1 MSNEDKYNGSSLQC
15 GGVYE
20 WEAHR
25 EEFSILRKDVSDMKT
40 LLLSLQSSNQHL
52 AAIEGTLVELK
63 DVFVKA
69 LLNKDSTPL
78 SVTQTLLE
86 GQRNGYVGI
95 IKVLCTTFGIVLIA
109 LVGLKYAAPHL
120 FQ

>member
-1 MSNEDKYNGSSLQC
+1 MSDDKSNGILQC

-25 EEFSILRKDVSDMKT
+25 EEFTVLRKDVSDMKT
-40 LLLSLQSSNQHL
+40 MLSSLQSSNQHL

-78 SVTQTLLE
+78 SVTQSLLE

-95 IKVLCTTFGIVLIA
+95 IKVLCTTFGVVLIA